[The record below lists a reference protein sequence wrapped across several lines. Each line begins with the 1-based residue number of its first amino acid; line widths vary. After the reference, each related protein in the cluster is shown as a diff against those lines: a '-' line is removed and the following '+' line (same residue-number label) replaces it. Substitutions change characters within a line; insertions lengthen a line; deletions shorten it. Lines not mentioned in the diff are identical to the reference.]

1 MDDTVQYDMVKDV
14 ADDGTKTVMSC
25 QPNIGNKSV
34 EASSPKNRKECN
46 LICNET

>member
-1 MDDTVQYDMVKDV
+1 MDDTAQSDMGKDA
-14 ADDGTKTVMSC
+14 ADDGKRTVMSC
-25 QPNIGNKSV
+25 QTNIANKSV